1 VPTCGA
7 CGRESPDGFAFCP
20 ACGAP
25 LGAQPA
31 TERRKLATLVFCDV
45 TGSTALGERVDAES
59 VRELMFRYFHSMRD
73 ALERHGG
80 TVEKF
85 VGDAVL
91 AVFGVPVA
99 HEDDALRAV
108 RAAWEMQERI
118 AGLNVEL
125 EQRLGVR
132 IALRIGVHSGEVVA
146 GDASSR
152 ETFVTG
158 DAVNTAARLE
168 QAAQPG
174 EVLVGEPTYRLV
186 RDAVVVEPVDAV
198 AAKGKAEPVPA
209 YRLLGVTAGAAG
221 RARRLEADL
230 VGRERELELLLDA
243 WRSVSTLGRCRLVTV
258 VGEPGVGKSRL
269 ARELLE
275 RAPGAHVLAGRCLPY
290 GEGITWWPLAEIV
303 REAAAIRDEH
313 GRGEA
318 RERVLALVEGDPDGI
333 AVAAAVG
340 RAVGL
345 DEGAATA
352 EEVTWAFRRLLA
364 ALARRRPVIVVVDD
378 LQWAEAPLLDLLE
391 QLAEAVD
398 DAPLLALCLGRPEL
412 LERGFDPPGVIAL
425 EPLTRAAAAIH
436 ARALVAGA
444 DLPSEVADRVLATAG
459 GNPFFAEELVAMLD
473 DDPLAAMPA
482 SVHQLLGERLDRLP
496 DSERESLECGAV
508 EGEAFHRGAAAAL
521 AGRPVDQ
528 DLSRLAER
536 AFVRPAQAQFVD
548 EAAFR
553 FRHLLVRDAAY
564 RATAKRV
571 RARLHERFADWLER
585 AAADRLQ
592 EFEEILGYHLEQAH
606 RYLAELGPAEAGLAA
621 RAARYL
627 AAAGRRAAERGEA
640 PAAASLLGRAA
651 DLLDQEDPERLEL
664 LLDRSI
670 AFTKAGDS
678 AAAEPGFVEV
688 SSDAERLGRPALGV
702 RAAVEREFAR
712 LFAADLGVEI
722 EAVAVRVEEAAG
734 ELDRLGDAAGAARAL
749 GHATAAW
756 TMAGRLQRA
765 ERVGRRALALTEA
778 APGHDRDR
786 ADILEWLSLALYDSP
801 TPAQEYAEIT
811 SEILQRGRRSRS
823 FAWFG
828 CLAEAVELGP
838 AGELERARARVR
850 EGKQIATELG
860 LQVHAACTSLQ
871 LAHAELLGG
880 ELLESEAELRA
891 AVPELER
898 LGALNP
904 LASVCA
910 FLGLVVQA
918 RGDSDEAERWLARAR
933 ELASPDDA
941 EVAIFVPVARTRAAV
956 GRDDADAAVAFG
968 LEALAAAESV
978 ERVLLRTEALTA
990 YADALECVGRGGE
1003 ARAYLEEA
1011 FELYE
1016 RKGYAVAAERTRAR
1030 LAATA
1035 PARD

>member
-1 VPTCGA
+1 MPTCGA

-25 LGAQPA
+25 LGARPA
-31 TERRKLATLVFCDV
+31 PERRKLATLVFCDV
-45 TGSTALGERVDAES
+45 SGSTALGERVDAES

-108 RAAWEMQERI
+108 RAAWEMQERM
-118 AGLNVEL
+118 GVLNEEL
-125 EQRLGVR
+125 ERRLGVR
-132 IALRIGVHSGEVVA
+132 IALRIGVHTGEVVA

-174 EVLVGEPTYRLV
+174 EVLVGEPTFRLV
-186 RDAVVVEPVDAV
+186 RDAVMVEPVDAV
-198 AAKGKAEPVPA
+198 AARGKAEPVPA
-209 YRLLGVTAGAAG
+209 YRLLGVAAGAAG
-221 RARRLEADL
+221 RERRLEAEL

-243 WRSVSTLGRCRLVTV
+243 WRSVRTLGGCRLVTL

-275 RAPGAHVLAGRCLPY
+275 RAPGAHVLTGRCLPY

-313 GRGEA
+313 GRDEA
-318 RERVLALVEGDPDGI
+318 RERVLALVEDDPDGI

-340 RAVGL
+340 RAVGV

-352 EEVTWAFRRLLA
+352 EEVAWAFRRLLA

-378 LQWAEAPLLDLLE
+378 LQWAEAPLLDLLG

-398 DAPLLALCLGRPEL
+398 DGPLLALCLGRPEL
-412 LERGFDPPGVIAL
+412 LERSFDPPGVIAL
-425 EPLTRAAAAIH
+425 EPLTQAAAKIH

-459 GNPFFAEELVAMLD
+459 GNPFFAEELVAMLR

-482 SVHQLLGERLDRLP
+482 TVHQLLGERLDRLP

-521 AGRPVDQ
+521 AGRPVDE

-536 AFVRPAQAQFVD
+536 AFVRPAQARFVD
-548 EAAFR
+548 EAAFS

-606 RYLAELGPAEAGLAA
+606 RYLAELGPAEPSLAA
-621 RAARYL
+621 RAARHL

-651 DLLDQEDPERLEL
+651 DLLDHDDPDRLEI

-670 AFTKAGDS
+670 ALAKAGDM
-678 AAAEPGFVEV
+678 AAAEPGLLEV
-688 SSDAERLGRPALGV
+688 ARKAERLGRPGLGV
-702 RAAVEREFAR
+702 LAAVEREFAR

-722 EAVAVRVEEAAG
+722 EAFAARAEEAAA
-734 ELDRLGDAAGAARAL
+734 ELDRLGDRGGAARAL
-749 GHATAAW
+749 ARATAAW
-756 TMAGRLQRA
+756 TQAGRLSRA
-765 ERVGRRALALTEA
+765 ERAGRRALELMPAL
-778 APGHDRDR
+778 GGDRDR
-786 ADILEWLSLALYDSP
+786 ADVLEWLSLALYDGP
-801 TPAQEYAEIT
+801 TPPSEYEEIT
-811 SEILQRGRRSRS
+811 AEVVRRSGESRS

-828 CLAEAVELGP
+828 RLFDAVARGP
-838 AGELERARARVR
+838 TGELELARARVR
-850 EGKQIATELG
+850 EGKQIAIELG
-860 LQVHAACTSLQ
+860 LQVNAACTSLQ

-891 AVPELER
+891 AVPALER
-898 LGALNP
+898 FGALNP
-904 LASVCA
+904 LASVA
-910 FLGLVVQA
+910 AYLGLVVQA
-918 RGDSDEAERWLARAR
+918 RGDSEEAERWLARAR
-933 ELASPDDA
+933 ELASPEDA
-941 EVAIFVPVARTRAAV
+941 EVEIFVPASRARAAV
-956 GRDDADAAVAFG
+956 ARGDADAAVAFG
-968 LEALAAAESV
+968 RQALAAADGV

-990 YADALECVGRGGE
+990 HADALECAGRGGE
-1003 ARAYLEEA
+1003 ARAYLQEA

-1030 LAATA
+1030 LEATA